1 MPLRSMTGFAQV
13 KGQCGTTAFTVSLKS
28 VNHRFLDLHL
38 RLPANSDALEQK
50 LRKLFKENLH
60 RGHVELTLTLEQAAG
75 AGVSFNRELV
85 GGYVAAFRRAAQEF
99 GVTGEPD
106 LNSILRI
113 SGAIT
118 ANGEMES
125 SEELEKA
132 VLQSS
137 EDAISRLNAMRAD
150 EGAGLKRELLA
161 RLQELETNTAEVE
174 QYRALVTKAYAEK
187 IQQRLQELL
196 TTQVEMDRILQEAA
210 MMAERSDIHEE
221 IVRMQTHIAHFR
233 ALLDE
238 KGEIGK
244 KLDFLLQEM
253 NREANTMLSKTG
265 GITGEGLRIT
275 ELGLALKAGIEK
287 IREQVQN
294 IE

>member
-1 MPLRSMTGFAQV
+1 MPLRSMTGFSQV
-13 KGQCGTTAFTVSLKS
+13 KGQCGATAFTLSVKS

-60 RGHVELTLTLEQAAG
+60 RGHVELALTLEQAAG
-75 AGVSFNRELV
+75 ASVSFNRELV

-99 GVTGEPD
+99 GVGGEPD
-106 LNSILRI
+106 LNAILRI
-113 SGAIT
+113 NGAVTASG
-118 ANGEMES
+118 ELES
-125 SEELEKA
+125 SDELEEA
-132 VLQSS
+132 ILQSVA
-137 EDAISRLNAMRAD
+137 DAISRLNAMRAD

-161 RLQELETNTAEVE
+161 RLCELEKNTAEVE
-174 QYRALVTKAYAEK
+174 QYRSLVSKAYAEK

-196 TTQVEMDRILQEAA
+196 STQVEPDRILQEAA
-210 MMAERSDIHEE
+210 LMAERSDIHEE
-221 IVRMQTHIAHFR
+221 IVRMQTHIGHFR
-233 ALLDE
+233 ALLE
-238 KGEIGK
+238 EQGEIGK

>member
-1 MPLRSMTGFAQV
+1 MTGFAQV
-13 KGQCGTTAFTVSLKS
+13 KGQCGTTAFTISVKS

-50 LRKLFKENLH
+50 LRKLFKEYLH

-75 AGVSFNRELV
+75 TGVSFNRELV

-99 GVTGEPD
+99 GVAGEPD

-113 SGAIT
+113 NGALTASG
-118 ANGEMES
+118 ELES
-125 SEELEKA
+125 SEELEQA
-132 VLQSS
+132 ILQTAG
-137 EDAISRLNAMRAD
+137 DAICRLNTMRAD

-174 QYRALVTKAYAEK
+174 QYRALISKAYAEK

-196 TTQVEMDRILQEAA
+196 STQVEMDRILQEAA

-221 IVRMQTHIAHFR
+221 IVRMQTHIGHFR

>member
-1 MPLRSMTGFAQV
+1 
-13 KGQCGTTAFTVSLKS
+13 
-28 VNHRFLDLHL
+28 
-38 RLPANSDALEQK
+38 
-50 LRKLFKENLH
+50 
-60 RGHVELTLTLEQAAG
+60 
-75 AGVSFNRELV
+75 LV

-99 GVTGEPD
+99 GVGGEPD
-106 LNSILRI
+106 LNAILRI
-113 SGAIT
+113 NGAVTASG
-118 ANGEMES
+118 ELES
-125 SEELEKA
+125 SDELEEA
-132 VLQSS
+132 ILQSVA
-137 EDAISRLNAMRAD
+137 DAISRLNAMRAD

-161 RLQELETNTAEVE
+161 RLCELEKNTAEVE
-174 QYRALVTKAYAEK
+174 QYRALVSKAYAEK

-196 TTQVEMDRILQEAA
+196 STQVEPDRILQEAA
-210 MMAERSDIHEE
+210 LMAERSDIHEE
-221 IVRMQTHIAHFR
+221 IVRMQTHIGHFR
-233 ALLDE
+233 ALLE
-238 KGEIGK
+238 EQGEIGK

>member
-1 MPLRSMTGFAQV
+1 
-13 KGQCGTTAFTVSLKS
+13 AFIVSVKS

-60 RGHVELTLTLEQAAG
+60 RGHVELALTLEQAVG

-99 GVTGEPD
+99 GVAGEPD

-113 SGAIT
+113 NGAIT

-125 SEELEKA
+125 SDELEQA
-132 VLQSS
+132 VLQTAV
-137 EDAISRLNAMRAD
+137 DAISRLNAMRAD

-196 TTQVEMDRILQEAA
+196 STQVEMDRILQEAA

-221 IVRMQTHIAHFR
+221 IVRMQTHIGHFR